1 MNIWKKI
8 RHRVLVRPRVF
19 RRGGRRLLAKKD
31 KNKGEI
37 TPQQMLAIV
46 SSIIIILM
54 AIGGFWLVY
63 DVFAQA

>member
-1 MNIWKKI
+1 MNIWNKI

-19 RRGGRRLLAKKD
+19 RHSERRLHAKKD
-31 KNKGEI
+31 KNKREI

-63 DVFAQA
+63 DVFAQT

>member
-1 MNIWKKI
+1 MDIWEKI
-8 RHRVLVRPRVF
+8 KHRILVRPRVF
-19 RRGGRRLLAKKD
+19 RRSGRRLRAEKD
-31 KNKGEI
+31 QDRREI

-46 SSIIIILM
+46 SSIIVILM